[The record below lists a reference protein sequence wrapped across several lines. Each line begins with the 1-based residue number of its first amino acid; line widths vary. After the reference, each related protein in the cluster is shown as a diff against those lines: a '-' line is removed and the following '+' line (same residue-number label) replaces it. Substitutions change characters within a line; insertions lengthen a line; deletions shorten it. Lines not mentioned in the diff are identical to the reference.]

1 MFEKRYKEYL
11 QENEEIVR
19 KYRERGLLVEVD
31 TGKVTEESWE
41 KLSSKQ
47 VVSAKR
53 SYPWPS

>member
-1 MFEKRYKEYL
+1 
-11 QENEEIVR
+11 
-19 KYRERGLLVEVD
+19 VEVD